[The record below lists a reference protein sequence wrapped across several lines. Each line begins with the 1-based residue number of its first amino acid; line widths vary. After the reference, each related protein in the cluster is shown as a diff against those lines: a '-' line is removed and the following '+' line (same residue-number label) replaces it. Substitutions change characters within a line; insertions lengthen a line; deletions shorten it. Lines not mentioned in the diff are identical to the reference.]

1 MLKARTLYICVAYQ
15 LWILFDEHSLAYQK
29 QEARR
34 IGYHSRRDQTSFNT
48 VQESFWCVKSV

>member
-1 MLKARTLYICVAYQ
+1 MLKAWTLYICVGYQ

-34 IGYHSRRDQTSFNT
+34 IGYHS
-48 VQESFWCVKSV
+48 